1 MSTVLVIDDRVTNRH
16 VLSRLASQADE
27 DAVVH
32 TFADPRDAIAW
43 STENTPDL
51 VVTDFKMPGMDGA
64 EFTRQFRA
72 QPLCYD
78 VPVIVVTIYEDR
90 SYRYRA
96 LEAGATDFLI
106 SPVDHQEFKARVRNF
121 LKMRNQQKIIH
132 RRTRSLERRLA
143 NDNLVHQEELR
154 ETRELLRQVI
164 DTVPASICAT
174 DKDGKVLFANTM
186 AAKRVGSTPEEI
198 LGKVRGD
205 ALGSDDTKRHT
216 ALDRRLLEGAEDFL
230 TFEEDLTHP
239 EGDTRTYLTVK
250 SPLLGAE
257 HEVTGVV
264 TVAMD
269 ITDRK
274 EVERVAQRHRSHL
287 GVVIDNIPDWIYAT
301 DEDHRITLAN
311 LAVARAFHTT
321 PDEMV
326 GKRFAAFVS
335 EQDRVEADRQAN
347 IEVLRT
353 GKETRMAEVATSD
366 VFGERQWFQTIKL
379 PFVSSTGD
387 IEVLSVTTEVSA
399 HRRAEEVLR
408 TAKEQAEAANRH
420 KTEFLANLSHEL
432 RTPLNHIMGFAQV
445 MADESYGPH
454 EDPRYR
460 DYANNIHESGK
471 HLLAILNDILDVS
484 RLETGVWQ
492 LVEREVDLNRVVQSV
507 VRIVK
512 ERTERDGLSLTVT
525 LEDQLPHVMADER
538 MVRQM
543 LLNLLSNAAKFT
555 PDGGRIEI
563 GSRAREDGCVE
574 LVVSDTGVGIAE
586 QDYET
591 VLAPFGQV
599 ENPLSR
605 KNSGTGLGLSL
616 VRSMIEL
623 HGGKVEIESVVGEG
637 AAMKLVFPAR
647 RVLGSDADGQA
658 AE

>member
-174 DKDGKVLFANTM
+174 DEDGKVLFANNM
-186 AAKRVGSTPEEI
+186 AAKRVGSTPEEV
-198 LGKVRGD
+198 LGKPRGGS
-205 ALGSDDTKRHT
+205 LESDDVKRHM
-216 ALDRRLLEGAEDFL
+216 ALDRRLFDGTEDVL
-230 TFEEDLTHP
+230 TFEEELSDP
-239 EGDTRTYLTVK
+239 EGETRTYLTVK

-301 DEDHRITLAN
+301 DEDHLITLAN
-311 LAVARAFHTT
+311 LALARAFHTT
-321 PDEMV
+321 PDDMV
-326 GKRFAAFVS
+326 GKSLDQFIKQSA
-335 EQDRVEADRQAN
+335 RVEADRVAN
-347 IEVLRT
+347 IEVLRS
-353 GKETRMAEVATSD
+353 GKEARMPEVSTSD
-366 VFGERQWFQTIKL
+366 VFGEKQWLQTVKL

-387 IEVLSVTTEVSA
+387 IEVLSVTTEVTA

-408 TAKEQAEAANRH
+408 EAKEQAESANRN

-454 EDPRYR
+454 GDPRYQ

-492 LVEREVDLNRVVQSV
+492 LVEREVDFNRMIQSV
-507 VRIVK
+507 VRIVA
-512 ERTERDGLSLTVT
+512 ERAEREGLKLDMK
-525 LEDQLPHVMADER
+525 LEDHLPVVMADER

-543 LLNLLSNAAKFT
+543 LLNLLSNASKFT
-555 PDGGRIEI
+555 HEGGKIQVE
-563 GSRAREDGCVE
+563 SRRLENGNVE
-574 LVVSDTGVGIAE
+574 LVVSDTGVGIDEKDFA
-586 QDYET
+586 T
-591 VLAPFGQV
+591 VLTPFGQV
-599 ENPLSR
+599 ENALSR
-605 KNSGTGLGLSL
+605 NYTGTGLGLAL
-616 VRSMIEL
+616 VKSMIEL
-623 HGGKVEIESVVGEG
+623 HGGSVEIESTLGEG
-637 AAMKLVFPAR
+637 AAVKLLFPAA
-647 RVLGSDADGQA
+647 RVRSSDADGQA

>member
-27 DAVVH
+27 EAVVH
-32 TFADPRDAIAW
+32 TFADPREAIAW

-121 LKMRNQQKIIH
+121 LRMRNQQKIIH

-154 ETRELLRQVI
+154 ESREMLRQLI
-164 DTVPASICAT
+164 DAVPALVCAT
-174 DKDGKVLFANTM
+174 DRDGKVLFANSS
-186 AAKRVGSTPEEI
+186 AAKRLGTTPQDMVGMERAAGLSE
-198 LGKVRGD
+198 GD
-205 ALGSDDTKRHT
+205 TNRHRALDARLYDGSD
-216 ALDRRLLEGAEDFL
+216 DFL
-230 TFEEDLTHP
+230 TFEEEISGPD
-239 EGDTRTYLTVK
+239 GGMRTYLTVK
-250 SPLLGAE
+250 SPLLGTE
-257 HEVTGVV
+257 QEVTGVV

-274 EVERVAQRHRSHL
+274 EVERVAQRQRSHL
-287 GVVIDNIPDWIYAT
+287 GVIIDNIPDWIYAT
-301 DEDHRITLAN
+301 DEEHRITLAN
-311 LAVARAFHTT
+311 LAFARAYHTT
-321 PDEMV
+321 PDQMV
-326 GKRFAAFVS
+326 GKSLGDYLDDETRVR
-335 EQDRVEADRQAN
+335 EDRDASD
-347 IEVLRT
+347 EVLRS
-353 GKETRMAEVATSD
+353 GKAKDMPEVSTSD
-366 VFGERQWFQTIKL
+366 VFGERQWLQTVKL
-379 PFVSSTGD
+379 PFVSSTGA
-387 IEVLSVTTEVSA
+387 IEVLNVTTEVSA

-408 TAKEQAEAANRH
+408 EAKDQAEAANRN

-445 MADESYGPH
+445 MAEESFGPH
-454 EDPRYR
+454 EDSRYR

-492 LVEREVDLNRVVQSV
+492 LVERPTDLNRVVNSV
-507 VRIVK
+507 VRIVAEK
-512 ERTERDGLSLTVT
+512 TGQAGQNLDTALADGLPDVI
-525 LEDQLPHVMADER
+525 ADER

-543 LLNLLSNAAKFT
+543 LLNLLSNASKFT
-555 PDGGRIEI
+555 HEGGRIT
-563 GSRAREDGCVE
+563 
-574 LVVSDTGVGIAE
+574 VSSCQDENGAIRLTVTDTGVGIAE
-586 QDYET
+586 SDHET
-591 VLAPFGQV
+591 ILSPFGQV
-599 ENPLSR
+599 ENALSR
-605 KNSGTGLGLSL
+605 TNAGTGLGLSL
-616 VRSMIEL
+616 VKSMIEM
-623 HGGKVEIESVVGEG
+623 HGGHVDIHSRLGEG
-637 AAMKLVFPAR
+637 AAISLVFPASR
-647 RVLGSDADGQA
+647 ATPTGADGQA

>member
-27 DAVVH
+27 SAVVH

-154 ETRELLRQVI
+154 ESREILRQVI
-164 DTVPASICAT
+164 DAVPALVCAT
-174 DKDGKVLFANTM
+174 DRDGKVLFSNSAGANRLGITPDEM
-186 AAKRVGSTPEEI
+186 VGLHREEGLAPE
-198 LGKVRGD
+198 D
-205 ALGSDDTKRHT
+205 SKRHM
-216 ALDRRLLEGAEDFL
+216 ALDRRLYDKTDDLL
-230 TFEEDLTHP
+230 TFEEELSGPD
-239 EGDTRTYLTVK
+239 GNMRTFLTVK
-250 SPLLGAE
+250 SPLLGPE
-257 HEVTGVV
+257 NEVTAVV
-264 TVAMD
+264 TVALD

-301 DEDHRITLAN
+301 NEDHQITLAN
-311 LAVARAFHTT
+311 LALARAFHTT

-326 GKRFAAFVS
+326 GKSLDQFIDQPA
-335 EQDRVEADRQAN
+335 RVEADRAAN
-347 IEVLRT
+347 VEVLRS
-353 GKETRMAEVATSD
+353 GKEARMPEVSTSD
-366 VFGERQWFQTIKL
+366 VFGERQWLQTIKL
-379 PFVSSTGD
+379 PFVSSTGE
-387 IEVLSVTTEVSA
+387 IEVLSVTTEVTA

-408 TAKEQAEAANRH
+408 DAKEQAEAANRN

-445 MADESYGPH
+445 MADGSYGPH
-454 EDPRYR
+454 GDPRYQ

-492 LVEREVDLNRVVQSV
+492 LVEREVDINRLIQSI
-507 VRIVK
+507 VRIVS
-512 ERTERDGLSLTVT
+512 ERAEREGRELSVK
-525 LEDQLPHVMADER
+525 LEDRLPNMMADER

-543 LLNLLSNAAKFT
+543 LLNLLSNASKFT
-555 PDGGRIEI
+555 HEGGRIEVE
-563 GSRAREDGCVE
+563 SRRREDGGVE
-574 LVVSDTGVGIAE
+574 LIVSDNGVGMDEKDFA
-586 QDYET
+586 T
-591 VLAPFGQV
+591 VLTPFGQV
-599 ENPLSR
+599 ENALSR
-605 KNSGTGLGLSL
+605 NYTGTGLGLSL
-616 VRSMIEL
+616 VKSMIEL
-623 HGGKVEIESVVGEG
+623 HGGIVEIESALGEG
-637 AAMKLVFPAR
+637 ASVKLLFPSV
-647 RVLGSDADGQA
+647 RVQGSDANGQA

>member
-121 LKMRNQQKIIH
+121 LRMRNQQKIIH

-143 NDNLVHQEELR
+143 NDNMVHQEELR

-174 DKDGKVLFANTM
+174 DRDGKVLFANAM
-186 AAKRVGSTPEEI
+186 AAKRVGLTPEEAV
-198 LGKVRGD
+198 GRRRGGG
-205 ALGSDDTKRHT
+205 LESDDIRRHET
-216 ALDRRLLEGAEDFL
+216 LDRRVFEGTDDVL
-230 TFEEDLTHP
+230 TFEEELADP
-239 EGDTRTYLTVK
+239 DGGSRTYLTVK
-250 SPLLGAE
+250 SPLFGQE
-257 HEVTGVV
+257 GEVSGVV
-264 TVAMD
+264 TVALD

-274 EVERVAQRHRSHL
+274 EVERVAQRQRSHL

-301 DEDHRITLAN
+301 DESHKITLAN

-326 GKRFAAFVS
+326 GKRFDDFV
-335 EQDRVEADRQAN
+335 QDPDRVEADRKAN
-347 IEVLRT
+347 AEVLSS
-353 GKETRMAEVATSD
+353 GKAARLPDISTSD
-366 VFGERQWFQTIKL
+366 VFGERQWLQTVKL
-379 PFVSSTGD
+379 PFVSSTGE
-387 IEVLSVTTEVSA
+387 IEVLSVTTEVTA
-399 HRRAEEVLR
+399 QHLAQEVLR
-408 TAKEQAEAANRH
+408 EAKEQAEAANQN

-445 MADESYGPH
+445 MAEESYGPH
-454 EDPRYR
+454 NDPRYR
-460 DYANNIHESGK
+460 DYANNIHESGN

-492 LVEREVDLNRVVQSV
+492 LVEREVDLNRVVESV
-507 VRIVK
+507 LRIVE
-512 ERTERDGLSLTVT
+512 ERTDRAGLT
-525 LEDQLPHVMADER
+525 LEKRLDEQLPVLMADER

-543 LLNLLSNAAKFT
+543 LLNLLSNASKFT
-555 PDGGRIEI
+555 EEGGLITVESHRLEDGGVGLTVR
-563 GSRAREDGCVE
+563 
-574 LVVSDTGVGIAE
+574 DTGVGIDQ
-586 QDYET
+586 QDFET

-599 ENPLSR
+599 ENVMSR
-605 KNSGTGLGLSL
+605 KNVGTGLGLSL
-616 VRSMIEL
+616 VKSMIEL
-623 HGGKVEIESVVGEG
+623 HGGEVKIVSELGKG
-637 AAMKLVFPAR
+637 AAVSLVFPAT
-647 RVLGSDADGQA
+647 RVKSSDADGQA

>member
-27 DAVVH
+27 EAVVH

-121 LKMRNQQKIIH
+121 LRMRNQQKIIH

-143 NDNLVHQEELR
+143 NDNLLHQEELR

-174 DKDGKVLFANTM
+174 DQDGKVLFANNM
-186 AAKRVGSTPEEI
+186 AAKRVGSTPEEV
-198 LGKVRGD
+198 LGKPRGD
-205 ALGSDDTKRHT
+205 GLESDDVKRHT
-216 ALDRRLLEGAEDFL
+216 MLDRRIFEGTDDVL
-230 TFEEDLTHP
+230 SFEEELADP
-239 EGDTRTYLTVK
+239 DGGSRTYLTVK
-250 SPLLGAE
+250 SPLLGNE

-264 TVAMD
+264 TVAVD

-274 EVERVAQRHRSHL
+274 EVERVAQRQRSHL
-287 GVVIDNIPDWIYAT
+287 GVIIDNIPDWIYAT
-301 DEDHRITLAN
+301 DEEHRITLAN
-311 LAVARAFHTT
+311 LAFARAYNTT
-321 PDEMV
+321 PDQMV
-326 GKRFAAFVS
+326 GKLLGDFLDDQNRVG
-335 EQDRVEADRQAN
+335 EDREAD
-347 IEVLRT
+347 IEVLRS
-353 GKETRMAEVATSD
+353 GKAMHMPEVTTAD
-366 VFGERQWFQTIKL
+366 VFGERQWLQTVKL
-379 PFVSSTGD
+379 PFVSSTGA
-387 IEVLSVTTEVSA
+387 IEVLNVTTEVSA

-408 TAKEQAEAANRH
+408 EAKDQAEAANRN

-445 MADESYGPH
+445 MAEESFGPH

-460 DYANNIHESGK
+460 DYATNIHESGK

-492 LVEREVDLNRVVQSV
+492 LVERPVDLNRVISSV
-507 VRIVK
+507 VRIVSDK
-512 ERTERDGLSLTVT
+512 TKQAGQLLDAT
-525 LEDQLPHVMADER
+525 LANELPDVVADER

-543 LLNLLSNAAKFT
+543 LLNLLSNASKFT
-555 PDGGRIEI
+555 HEGGQITISTRRDESGEI
-563 GSRAREDGCVE
+563 FLTVA
-574 LVVSDTGVGIAE
+574 DTGVGIAQADHE
-586 QDYET
+586 KI
-591 VLAPFGQV
+591 LSPFGQV
-599 ENPLSR
+599 ENALSR
-605 KNSGTGLGLSL
+605 KHAGTGLGLSL
-616 VRSMIEL
+616 VKSMIEM
-623 HGGKVEIESVVGEG
+623 HGGRVEIKSEVGEG
-637 AAMKLVFPAR
+637 AAISLVFPASR
-647 RVLGSDADGQA
+647 ATSSGADGQA

>member
-43 STENTPDL
+43 ATENTPDL

-121 LKMRNQQKIIH
+121 LRMRNQQKIIH

-154 ETRELLRQVI
+154 ESREILRQVI
-164 DTVPASICAT
+164 DAVPALVCAT
-174 DKDGKVLFANTM
+174 DQEGKVLFSNSAGAHRLGITPDEM
-186 AAKRVGSTPEEI
+186 VGMHRDEGLAPEDAKR
-198 LGKVRGD
+198 
-205 ALGSDDTKRHT
+205 HQ
-216 ALDRRLLEGAEDFL
+216 ALDRRLYDGTEDL
-230 TFEEDLTHP
+230 MTFEEEIAGPD
-239 EGDTRTYLTVK
+239 GSMRTFLTVK
-250 SPLLGAE
+250 SPLHGNE
-257 HEVTGVV
+257 GEVSGVV
-264 TVAMD
+264 TVALD

-274 EVERVAQRHRSHL
+274 EVERVAQRQRSHL
-287 GVVIDNIPDWIYAT
+287 GVIIDNIPDWIYAT
-301 DEDHRITLAN
+301 DEAHKITLAN
-311 LAVARAFHTT
+311 LAVARAFQTT

-326 GKRFAAFVS
+326 GKSFDEFVDNT
-335 EQDRVEADRQAN
+335 DRVDADRKAN
-347 IEVLRT
+347 IAVLNSGKAAQLPEVS
-353 GKETRMAEVATSD
+353 TSD
-366 VFGERQWFQTIKL
+366 VFGERQWLRTMKL
-379 PFVSSTGD
+379 PFVSSTGE
-387 IEVLSVTTEVSA
+387 IEVLSVTTEVTA
-399 HRRAEEVLR
+399 QHVAQEVLR
-408 TAKEQAEAANRH
+408 EAKEQAEAANQN

-445 MADESYGPH
+445 MAEESYGPH
-454 EDPRYR
+454 NDPRYR
-460 DYANNIHESGK
+460 DYANNIHESGN

-492 LVEREVDLNRVVQSV
+492 LVERQVDLNRVAESV
-507 VRIVK
+507 LKIVA
-512 ERTERDGLSLTVT
+512 ERTDRAGLT
-525 LEDQLPHVMADER
+525 LEKNLDEHLPVVMADER

-543 LLNLLSNAAKFT
+543 LLNLLSNASKFT
-555 PDGGRIEI
+555 EEGGRITVE
-563 GSRAREDGCVE
+563 SRRLEDGGVA
-574 LVVSDTGVGIAE
+574 LAVRDTGVGIDQ
-586 QDYET
+586 QDFET

-599 ENPLSR
+599 ENVMSR
-605 KNSGTGLGLSL
+605 KNVGTGLGLSL
-616 VRSMIEL
+616 VKSMIEL
-623 HGGKVEIESVVGEG
+623 HGGKVAIESTLGEG
-637 AAMKLVFPAR
+637 ASVALMFPAA
-647 RVLGSDADGQA
+647 RVKSSDADGQA

>member
-27 DAVVH
+27 EAIVH

-121 LKMRNQQKIIH
+121 LRMRNQQKIIH

-143 NDNLVHQEELR
+143 NDNLLHQEELR
-154 ETRELLRQVI
+154 ESRELLRQVI
-164 DTVPASICAT
+164 DTVPATVCAL
-174 DKDGKVLFANTM
+174 DRDGKVLFANSH
-186 AAKRVGSTPEEI
+186 AAKRIGQSPADLVGKYRTDGLSPE
-198 LGKVRGD
+198 D
-205 ALGSDDTKRHT
+205 NKRHE
-216 ALDRRLLEGAEDFL
+216 ALDRRLYEGTDDFL
-230 TFEEDLTHP
+230 SFEEELADP
-239 EGDTRTYLTVK
+239 DGMMRTYLTVK
-250 SPLLGAE
+250 SPVYGAQD
-257 HEVTGVV
+257 EVTAVV

-269 ITDRK
+269 ITERK
-274 EVERVAQRHRSHL
+274 EIERVAQRQRSHL
-287 GVVIDNIPDWIYAT
+287 GVIIDNIPDWIYAT
-301 DEDHRITLAN
+301 DENHRITLAN

-321 PDEMV
+321 PDQMV
-326 GKRFAAFVS
+326 GRSVAEFLGDA
-335 EQDRVEADRQAN
+335 ERTQLDRDAN

-353 GKETRMAEVATSD
+353 GKPLHMPEFATAD
-366 VFGERQWFQTIKL
+366 VFGERQWFQTTKL
-379 PFVSSTGD
+379 PFVSSTGQ
-387 IEVLSVTTEVSA
+387 IEVLSLTTDVTA
-399 HRRAEEVLR
+399 HQRAEEVLR
-408 TAKEQAEAANRH
+408 DARDQAEAANRN

-445 MADESYGPH
+445 MAEESFGPH

-460 DYANNIHESGK
+460 DYAGNIHESGK

-492 LVEREVDLNRVVQSV
+492 LVERQVDLNRVVGSV
-507 VRIVK
+507 VRMVGEK
-512 ERTERDGLSLTVT
+512 TQEAGLSLDTD
-525 LEDQLPHVMADER
+525 LSDDLPEVFADER

-555 PDGGRIEI
+555 HDGGEI
-563 GSRAREDGCVE
+563 SITSRRNEAGEAV
-574 LVVSDTGVGIAE
+574 LTVKDTGVGIAKSDVE
-586 QDYET
+586 K
-591 VLAPFGQV
+591 VLSPFGQV
-599 ENPLSR
+599 ENALSR
-605 KNSGTGLGLSL
+605 KNAGAGLGLAL
-616 VRSMIEL
+616 VKSMIEM
-623 HGGKVEIESVVGEG
+623 HGGRVQIDSELGAG
-637 AAMKLVFPAR
+637 AAISLIFPAA
-647 RVLGSDADGQA
+647 RVASPDAGGQA

>member
-96 LEAGATDFLI
+96 LDAGATDFLI

-121 LKMRNQQKIIH
+121 LRMRNQQKIIH

-174 DKDGKVLFANTM
+174 DRDGKILFANSM
-186 AAKRVGSTPEEI
+186 AAKRVGTTPEDVV
-198 LGKVRGD
+198 GRVRGD
-205 ALGSDDTKRHT
+205 GLESDDVKRHAT
-216 ALDRRLLEGAEDFL
+216 LDRRLFEGTDDVL
-230 TFEEDLTHP
+230 TYEEELSDP
-239 EGDTRTYLTVK
+239 DGGARTYLTVK
-250 SPLLGAE
+250 SPLLGGE
-257 HEVTGVV
+257 NEVTGVV
-264 TVAMD
+264 TVAID

-274 EVERVAQRHRSHL
+274 EVERVAQRQRSHL
-287 GVVIDNIPDWIYAT
+287 GVIIDNIPDWIYAT
-301 DEDHRITLAN
+301 DEEHCITLAN
-311 LAVARAFHTT
+311 LAFARAYHTT
-321 PDEMV
+321 PDQMV
-326 GKRFAAFVS
+326 GKSLADFLDDEARVD
-335 EQDRVEADRQAN
+335 EDREASD
-347 IEVLRT
+347 EVLRS
-353 GKETRMAEVATSD
+353 GKTRNMPEVSTSD
-366 VFGERQWFQTIKL
+366 VFGERQWLQTVKL
-379 PFVSSTGD
+379 PFVSSTGA
-387 IEVLSVTTEVSA
+387 IEVLNVTTEVSA

-408 TAKEQAEAANRH
+408 EAKEQAEAANRN

-445 MADESYGPH
+445 MAEESFGAH
-454 EDPRYR
+454 QDPRYR

-492 LVEREVDLNRVVQSV
+492 LVERPVDLNRVVSSV
-507 VRIVK
+507 ARIVTDK
-512 ERTERDGLSLTVT
+512 TAQAGQALDTNLADSLPDVR
-525 LEDQLPHVMADER
+525 ADER

-543 LLNLLSNAAKFT
+543 LLNLLSNSSKFT
-555 PDGGRIEI
+555 HRGGRITVE
-563 GSRAREDGCVE
+563 SRQTDDGDVV
-574 LVVSDTGVGIAE
+574 LTVSDTGVGIAE
-586 QDYET
+586 SDFET
-591 VLAPFGQV
+591 ILTPFGQV
-599 ENPLSR
+599 ENALSR
-605 KNSGTGLGLSL
+605 KHAGTGLGLSL
-616 VRSMIEL
+616 VKSMIEM
-623 HGGKVEIESVVGEG
+623 HGGRVEIDSEVGKG
-637 AAMKLVFPAR
+637 AAISLVFPASR
-647 RVLGSDADGQA
+647 AMSPNSDGQA